1 MSKAAALSSSS
12 LSSRV
17 AELQALNRLLYTSER
32 RLALQAGL
40 PRREWY
46 KHAIYAP
53 GLYTGYAVK
62 TLPAL
67 RESLEEG
74 LRDEAIAAMPA
85 LATAINNLAAQVDQ
99 ATQAL
104 TRLIGG

>member
-1 MSKAAALSSSS
+1 M
-12 LSSRV
+12 SRV
-17 AELQALNRLLYTSER
+17 AALNSASLRDRMAELKALNTLLYTSER
-32 RLALQAGL
+32 RLALEAGL

-46 KHAIYAP
+46 RHAIYAP
-53 GLYTGYAVK
+53 GFYTGYAVK

-74 LRDEAIAAMPA
+74 LRDEAIAAVPA
-85 LATAINNLAAQVDQ
+85 LTTAINNLAAQVEQ

-104 TRLIGG
+104 TRLTGG